1 MDYNYQEIVDQ
12 LKNLWNEK
20 TKDFKPSWFKISIDY
35 VVLSSE
41 FLLGITDIL
50 VNHFKSFDLPG
61 LSKKEKCIEILS
73 ELFDFVA
80 KNTIPTVYKPFS
92 PILKTI
98 IVNCILS
105 TVINFIVKKYQ
116 KGSWSTNE
124 EIKK

>member
-1 MDYNYQEIVDQ
+1 MEYNYQEIVDQ
-12 LKNLWNEK
+12 LKNLWTEK
-20 TKDFKPSWFKISIDY
+20 TKDFKPTWFKISVNY

-50 VNHFKSFDLPG
+50 VNHFQSFDLPG

-73 ELFDFVA
+73 ELFDFVS
-80 KNTIPTVYKPFS
+80 KNTIPTVYKPLS

-116 KGSWSTNE
+116 KGSWFTNE